1 MEHAQT
7 FIDYLSPLTQTRIRA
22 SSSIVKF
29 DMDDV
34 LVEPGDSPTSLLVI
48 RAGFV
53 RLQVGETVLAV
64 LGPGDAVE
72 PAAVFAD
79 QPHGVLAT
87 ALSQRVEAMRIDAR
101 ALRHGGDRELSAT
114 AWTGMLA
121 REAKYLEGKVG
132 VVTNGRAER
141 RLARLVT
148 ELVERFGQKVKGG
161 WFLPLR
167 LSRRDAA
174 GLTGLTTE
182 TTSRVMSSWHK
193 RHLVVTA
200 PDGAYIERSS
210 KLEACARSCECVAE
224 KRKEPDCLACR

>member
-1 MEHAQT
+1 MEHAQS
-7 FIDYLSPLTQTRIRA
+7 FIDSLSPTAQARVRA
-22 SSSIVKF
+22 SSSVVKLE
-29 DMDDV
+29 MDEV
-34 LVEPGDSPTSLLVI
+34 LVEPGDPPSSLLVI
-48 RAGFV
+48 RNGFV

-72 PAAVFAD
+72 PTAVFAGE
-79 QPHGVLAT
+79 PHGVLAT
-87 ALSQRVEAMRIDAR
+87 ALSDDVEVIRIDAR
-101 ALRHGGDRELSAT
+101 ALRHGEEEVTEA
-114 AWTGMLA
+114 AWTSILA
-121 REAKYLEGKVG
+121 REAKYLEEKVG

-148 ELVERFGQKVKGG
+148 ELVARFGQKVKGG

-200 PDGAYIERSS
+200 PDGAYVDRKSR
-210 KLEACARSCECVAE
+210 LEACALSCECVPE
-224 KRKEPDCLACR
+224 RRRHPDCLACR